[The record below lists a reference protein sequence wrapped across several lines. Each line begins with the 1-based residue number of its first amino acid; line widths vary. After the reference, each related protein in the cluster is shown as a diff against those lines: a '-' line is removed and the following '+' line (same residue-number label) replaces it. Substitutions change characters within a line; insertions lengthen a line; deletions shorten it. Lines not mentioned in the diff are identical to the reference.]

1 MMRSV
6 RGSLDRLG
14 TDHIDLLYVHMWD
27 PLTPVEETVRALDD
41 LVRAGTV
48 HYVGVSDTPAWVV
61 SRAVT
66 LAERMGWTPYTA
78 LQVRYGLQ
86 DRTPER
92 ELLPMARAL
101 DLAVTPWAVLGAGA
115 LTGKYKKG
123 GVGGREGR
131 ERKGRNEK
139 GRFDHDP
146 SRARGVLTERTSSIA
161 DELARVAAE
170 AGATPAQV
178 AIAWV
183 RSRPGV
189 VIPILGVRTLA
200 QAKDNLGCLDVR
212 LEEAQL
218 ERLDEVSRVELGFP
232 HDFLESD
239 LVTGLMYGGM
249 KDAIRSHRPR

>member
-1 MMRSV
+1 MF
-6 RGSLDRLG
+6 
-14 TDHIDLLYVHMWD
+14 YF
-27 PLTPVEETVRALDD
+27 
-41 LVRAGTV
+41 LVCV
-48 HYVGVSDTPAWVV
+48 
-61 SRAVT
+61 
-66 LAERMGWTPYTA
+66 
-78 LQVRYGLQ
+78 
-86 DRTPER
+86 
-92 ELLPMARAL
+92 
-101 DLAVTPWAVLGAGA
+101 
-115 LTGKYKKG
+115 

-131 ERKGRNEK
+131 GRKGRNEK

-146 SRARGVLTERTSSIA
+146 SRARGVLTERTSAIA